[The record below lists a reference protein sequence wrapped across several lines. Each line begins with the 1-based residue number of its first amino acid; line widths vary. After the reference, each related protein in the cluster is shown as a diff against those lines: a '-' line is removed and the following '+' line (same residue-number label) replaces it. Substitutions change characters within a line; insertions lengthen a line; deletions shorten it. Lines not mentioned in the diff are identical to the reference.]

1 MEHRTTLYIFPEVLK
16 ELRKR
21 RIIREG
27 DLILADKGYYKY
39 DNYRIGLIDYRII
52 PLIFPKENMKMKK
65 LNQIFNYKLEI
76 FNPKKNTEKIK
87 KLLKRLKNEFLEK
100 INNWEKYKPIRGKIE
115 DFFKLCKDGLNMRE
129 YTQIYT

>member
-1 MEHRTTLYIFPEVLK
+1 
-16 ELRKR
+16 
-21 RIIREG
+21 
-27 DLILADKGYYKY
+27 
-39 DNYRIGLIDYRII
+39 
-52 PLIFPKENMKMKK
+52 KENMKMKK

-115 DFFKLCKDGLNMRE
+115 DFFKLCKDGLNMRDIHK
-129 YTQIYT
+129 YTHDSVKRTVYLNVFLAGLITLQGYTTKTALQKLAEM

>member
-100 INNWEKYKPIRGKIE
+100 INNLGKI
-115 DFFKLCKDGLNMRE
+115 
-129 YTQIYT
+129 

>member
-1 MEHRTTLYIFPEVLK
+1 
-16 ELRKR
+16 
-21 RIIREG
+21 
-27 DLILADKGYYKY
+27 
-39 DNYRIGLIDYRII
+39 
-52 PLIFPKENMKMKK
+52 MKK